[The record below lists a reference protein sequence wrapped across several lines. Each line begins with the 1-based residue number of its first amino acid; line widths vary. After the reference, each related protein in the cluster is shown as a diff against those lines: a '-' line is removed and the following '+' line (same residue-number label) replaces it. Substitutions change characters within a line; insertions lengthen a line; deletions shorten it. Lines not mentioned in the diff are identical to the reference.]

1 MADDFRR
8 LPHAEFI
15 IWMENMLT
23 TLENN
28 NATLG
33 LDANLLND
41 AKATRASLATNLSE
55 RQTLEDNLAGKN
67 EEIKFNRADGNNKAS
82 VLKKLLKL
90 NANASN
96 SLIEQ
101 SGFNLDDDIKSSN
114 PPIQPLDL
122 VVTGTSDGTN
132 SLKWSRNG
140 NKQGT
145 LFVIEAK
152 IGDSNDWSMVDV
164 VTNSKYEHKNQTP
177 GVKVN
182 YRIKAKRGDSL
193 STASNSAMVYG

>member
-1 MADDFRR
+1 
-8 LPHAEFI
+8 
-15 IWMENMLT
+15 MLT